1 MKIDEEA
8 QRWLRKLD
16 ECEQKSKAYL
26 SSDYYHEELAE
37 RESWIKKASEKLNK
51 WQTELNKFKFDEEIW
66 EMIKKEGHEI
76 SDDILDALVNFKKDV
91 LTKEFDVASRQIKAF
106 QEINIDAIFASRF
119 IIYHYFNSLIVLLI
133 IMNFKLI

>member
-1 MKIDEEA
+1 VKIDEEA

-26 SSDYYHEELAE
+26 SSDYYYEELAE
-37 RESWIKKASEKLNK
+37 RESWIKKASEKLYK

-76 SDDILDALVNFKKDV
+76 SDNILGTLVNFKKDV

-106 QEINIDAIFASRF
+106 QDINIDAILASRF
-119 IIYHYFNSLIVLLI
+119 IIYLI
-133 IMNFKLI
+133 ILTA